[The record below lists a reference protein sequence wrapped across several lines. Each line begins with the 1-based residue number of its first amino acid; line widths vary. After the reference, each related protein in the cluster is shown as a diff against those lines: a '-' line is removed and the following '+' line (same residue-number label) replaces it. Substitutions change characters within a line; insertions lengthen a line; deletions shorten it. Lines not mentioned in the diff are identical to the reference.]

1 MTVEDASEL
10 VLHYLVRVSA
20 YSGICAMHDHLT
32 ETSLNMTRHL
42 LLSYIEL

>member
-10 VLHYLVRVSA
+10 VLHYFRVSA

-42 LLSYIEL
+42 LLSYIVL